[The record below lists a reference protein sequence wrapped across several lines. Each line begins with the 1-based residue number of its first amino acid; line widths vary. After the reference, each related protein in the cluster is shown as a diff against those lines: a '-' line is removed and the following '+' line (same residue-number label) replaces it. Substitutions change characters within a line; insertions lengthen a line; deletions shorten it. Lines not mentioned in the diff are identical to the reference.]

1 MSPGLEL
8 AAPPDAAMPESLL
21 LACQEGA
28 LGALDLLPRRLW
40 LGSIIHSQGWLAPRL
55 AGLHAIRLALLD
67 GVMPPWSA
75 MPWPAAALAAG
86 LAEVFARLE
95 LPRLC
100 RHQPESTDQLVSS
113 MLWHLDLVPDYLD
126 RGDGEAQAQQRALG
140 EFGAEWAER
149 SELIEELKSVFGDAE
164 EILKNT
170 HWDQLR
176 GLLRSKNWQ
185 QVLRARGLIER
196 LPELARLIRQ
206 LGRARVTMD
215 PDDSNAELLTQM
227 EPGLEPRAHVEL
239 VQVPELPGQTRGV
252 YRSGRIARMLP
263 AEMLLLR
270 HPKLRLV
277 WHARHAERALLSYEE
292 DDRMRQSRPLPAPV
306 LRPSQVPQPQRRL
319 EAGPMLLCVDTS
331 GSMQGGAE
339 AVAKAVVL
347 EAMRVAHAQK
357 RACHLFAFGGP
368 QEIVEIELGR
378 DMDALRCLGE
388 FMGQG
393 FHGGTDIC
401 GPIERAIARL
411 ELQGWQSADLL
422 IASDGEFGA
431 TRATAAALAR
441 AKSETGLRVQ
451 GVLVGDRETIGM
463 KELADAI
470 FWVRDWRQYGQA
482 KFDSP
487 LQSNKLTEMFFP
499 AALRRPAAPQP

>member
-1 MSPGLEL
+1 MNSTAGPG
-8 AAPPDAAMPESLL
+8 PDSLL
-21 LACQEGA
+21 LARQEGVLA
-28 LGALDLLPRRLW
+28 ALDALPRRLW
-40 LGSIIHSQGWLAPRL
+40 LGGIVHSQGWLAPRL
-55 AGLHAIRLALLD
+55 AGLHAIRLALFD
-67 GVMPPWSA
+67 GAMPEWSA
-75 MPWPAAALAAG
+75 LPWPATLLAAG
-86 LAEVFARLE
+86 LDEVFAHLG

-100 RHQPESTDQLVSS
+100 QHQPEATDQLVSS
-113 MLWHLDLVPDYLD
+113 MLWHLDLVPDYID
-126 RGDGEAQAQQRALG
+126 RGDSAVQAQQRALG
-140 EFGAEWAER
+140 EFAAEWAER
-149 SELIEELKSVFGDAE
+149 SELIEQLKAVFGDAE

-185 QVLRARGLIER
+185 QVLRARRLMEG

-206 LGRARVTMD
+206 LGRARATLD
-215 PDDSNAELLTQM
+215 PDESQTQLLTLM
-227 EPGLEPRAHVEL
+227 EPGLALRASSEL

-292 DDRMRQSRPLPAPV
+292 DDRMRQSRARPVPV
-306 LRPSQVPQPQRRL
+306 LRPSQVRQPQRRL

-331 GSMQGGAE
+331 GSMLGGAE

-357 RACHLFAFGGP
+357 RACFLFAFGGP
-368 QEIVEIELGR
+368 EEIVEVELGLDLWGLSR
-378 DMDALRCLGE
+378 LSE

-401 GPIERAIARL
+401 GPIERA
-411 ELQGWQSADLL
+411 LQRIEMDGWQLADLL

-431 TRATAAALAR
+431 TRATAAALAQ
-441 AKSETGLRVQ
+441 AKTGKGLRVQ

-470 FWVRDWRQYGQA
+470 FWVRDWRQFGKA

-499 AALRRPAAPQP
+499 AALRAPAAPKP